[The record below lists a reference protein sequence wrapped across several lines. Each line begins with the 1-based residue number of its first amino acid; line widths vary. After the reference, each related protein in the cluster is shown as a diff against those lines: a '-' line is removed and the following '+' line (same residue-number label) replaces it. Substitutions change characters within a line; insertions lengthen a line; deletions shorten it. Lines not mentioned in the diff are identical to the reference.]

1 MTKEEL
7 LNGESENIEFKVQR
21 TEDSSKYM
29 KTVVAFANGKGGT
42 LIFGIDDKT
51 HEVTGIDK
59 ESIFREM
66 DAITEAISDSCEPA
80 IIPDIYL
87 QTIDE
92 KSVIVVEIAPGRQR
106 PYYLKSKGITNGV
119 YVRIGGTTRHADR
132 DMSTEM
138 FYEDA
143 GRSYDTVVC
152 KELTVSEDEIKKLCS
167 SMKDIAIEHAK
178 DRQASQKVRDV
189 GANQLI
195 SWGLLSVDSEGV
207 THPTNGY
214 IYLTGQDPSRSLIQ
228 CGVFKDSNR
237 TVFID
242 KRSYTGPL
250 WQQVEDAFQFVLRS
264 IHLGNRLNGVY
275 REDYYELPPKSIR
288 ELIINAVMNRS
299 LLSSSNIQVAVFDN
313 RLEITSP
320 GGLMPGV
327 TISLMKEGFSKIRNK
342 ALAHAFLYMN
352 LIEEW
357 GTGIPKLIQE
367 MQERNLREP
376 EFIDMESAF
385 RVNLYRPA
393 MGGQLKDKFVIE
405 PVESQSEPVEPDNA
419 TLKPEDATLKP
430 ENATLKPENATL
442 KKPENAT
449 LKPED
454 ATLKPEN
461 ATLKPEDATL
471 KPENATL
478 KPNVPNSQERLQ
490 KSPVSISDAER
501 KVLQILAISPLLTQ
515 TELAQKSGISIFT
528 IKRML
533 PELRKKGLIK
543 RTGSR
548 RDGKWEVL
556 LGDLC

>member
-1 MTKEEL
+1 M
-7 LNGESENIEFKVQR
+7 
-21 TEDSSKYM
+21 
-29 KTVVAFANGKGGT
+29 
-42 LIFGIDDKT
+42 
-51 HEVTGIDK
+51 
-59 ESIFREM
+59 
-66 DAITEAISDSCEPA
+66 
-80 IIPDIYL
+80 
-87 QTIDE
+87 
-92 KSVIVVEIAPGRQR
+92 
-106 PYYLKSKGITNGV
+106 
-119 YVRIGGTTRHADR
+119 
-132 DMSTEM
+132 
-138 FYEDA
+138 
-143 GRSYDTVVC
+143 
-152 KELTVSEDEIKKLCS
+152 
-167 SMKDIAIEHAK
+167 
-178 DRQASQKVRDV
+178 
-189 GANQLI
+189 
-195 SWGLLSVDSEGV
+195 
-207 THPTNGY
+207 
-214 IYLTGQDPSRSLIQ
+214 IQ

-442 KKPENAT
+442 K
-449 LKPED
+449 
-454 ATLKPEN
+454 
-461 ATLKPEDATL
+461 
-471 KPENATL
+471 
-478 KPNVPNSQERLQ
+478 PNVPNSQERLQ